1 MPNFGRMPATW
12 PVYDDNGLTRLL
24 LIIVQMPMLI
34 HTCRMSSIDS
44 RVIESVGLRMRKV
57 FFSPFS
63 PPKLMG
69 GMGERKSRREGKKNF
84 LYIIQ

>member
-44 RVIESVGLRMRKV
+44 RVIDVGWPPYAESFLFTVQ
-57 FFSPFS
+57 SP
-63 PPKLMG
+63 
-69 GMGERKSRREGKKNF
+69 
-84 LYIIQ
+84 